1 MARLSNA
8 HEGQDSI
15 LPYIQQRRFRVER
28 SNQGYNQTMT
38 TTNTNEVDPLTD
50 DTLAQALAT
59 VQAQTRLRTLPIQVG
74 ERTWQITAATDPSAL
89 SDVTEHLEHFPH
101 GLLLWEAA
109 IGLARWLPRLR
120 VQLQGKR
127 VLELGAGVGLP
138 GLVARSLRA
147 QVWQTDH
154 LAETLA
160 LAAANARQNEV
171 TGIHYFLADWREWNH
186 GARYD
191 LIVGADILYARL
203 RHFYLERIFHKNLAP
218 GGRLLLSDPGR
229 AQALD
234 FVVDLEAHGWA
245 VELETLP
252 VESLSEAGKTVEVTL
267 LTCRRAGA
275 FNFR

>member
-1 MARLSNA
+1 
-8 HEGQDSI
+8 
-15 LPYIQQRRFRVER
+15 
-28 SNQGYNQTMT
+28 MT
-38 TTNTNEVDPLTD
+38 TTSTNELNPLTD
-50 DTLAQALAT
+50 ETLAQALAT
-59 VQAQTRLRTLPIQVG
+59 VRAQTPLHTLPIVIGQ
-74 ERTWQITAATDPSAL
+74 RTWQITAATDPSAL
-89 SDVTEHLEHFPH
+89 SGVTEHLEHFPH

-109 IGLARWLPRLR
+109 IGLARWLPNLR
-120 VQLQGKR
+120 SQLQGKR

-138 GLVARSLRA
+138 GLIARTLGA
-147 QVWQTDH
+147 EVWQTDH

-171 TGIHYFLADWREWNH
+171 AGIHYLLADWREWNH
-186 GARYD
+186 TARYD

-245 VELETLP
+245 IALETMP
-252 VESLSEAGKTVEVTL
+252 VESLTESGKTVEVTL
-267 LTCRRAGA
+267 LTCRRA
-275 FNFR
+275 R